1 MLTSFNFRLLQS
13 GIAVLFLV
21 AQACK
26 PANQIGK
33 SASALLLN
41 DSTFINAH
49 TGISIYDPQ
58 ENRYLYN
65 FQAEKYFVP
74 ASNTKIV
81 TLYMGMKTLGDRLP
95 GLRYRV
101 TADTIYLQPTGDP
114 AFLHPDFKDQPV
126 FDFLKQTT
134 LPLAIDAS
142 NWKSK
147 PLGEGWSWDDYN
159 DDYAP
164 ERSAMPVYGNLI
176 KWIQVKDSSSSPNPS
191 STGDN
196 VFIYSEPEVNWKVN
210 FTNDNDQKTFSVR
223 RAISENEYTIHQGQE
238 PHREIEVPFVTN
250 GVQSALEL
258 LKDTLHKSIV
268 PTKQTNNDG
277 YTLIAG
283 IHSDSLYRKMMARSD
298 NFFAEQ
304 ILLMSA
310 NERWRVLDEHRTI
323 EDALHGELKGFPQQP
338 NWVDGSGLSHY
349 NLFTP
354 FDMVWILDKMQK
366 EFGMNR
372 VKSLFATGGSGTLRN
387 YFRQDSGYVYAKTG
401 TLAGVVALSGY
412 MYTRKNKLLIFSVL
426 VNNHQSPGGLI
437 RRKVE
442 TFLRKIR
449 DEY

>member
-1 MLTSFNFRLLQS
+1 MFHA
-13 GIAVLFLV
+13 GIAVLLFTV
-21 AQACK
+21 QACN
-26 PANQIGK
+26 PAHKIGK

-41 DSTFINAH
+41 DSTFVNAH
-49 TGISIYDPQ
+49 TGISIFDPQ
-58 ENRYLYN
+58 QNQYLYN
-65 FQAEKYFVP
+65 YQAEKYFVP

-81 TLYMGMKTLGDRLP
+81 TLYMGMKTLGDHQP

-101 TADTIYLQPTGDP
+101 AADTIYLQPTGDP
-114 AFLHPDFKDQPV
+114 SFLHPDFKDQPV

-142 NWKSK
+142 NWKSE
-147 PLGEGWSWDDYN
+147 PLGAGWSWDDYN

-164 ERSAMPVYGNLI
+164 ERSALPIYANLI
-176 KWIQVKDSSSSPNPS
+176 KWIQVKDATSPPS
-191 STGDN
+191 PGSTSDN
-196 VFIYSEPEVNWKVN
+196 TFIYSEPEVNWKVN
-210 FTNDNDQKTFSVR
+210 FSNDNEKKTFAVK
-223 RAISENEYTIHQGQE
+223 RAVSENEYTIRQGQE
-238 PHREIEVPFVTN
+238 PFRAIEVPFVTH
-250 GVQSALEL
+250 GVLSALEL
-258 LKDTLHKSIV
+258 LKDTLHKTIV
-268 PTKQTNNDG
+268 PTRQTANNG
-277 YTLIAG
+277 YTLIAS
-283 IHSDSLYRKMMARSD
+283 IRSDSLYRKMMGRSD

-310 NERWRVLDEHRTI
+310 NERWRVLDEQKTI
-323 EDALHGELKGFPQQP
+323 DSALHGELKGFPQPP

-354 FDMVWILDKMQK
+354 FDMVWILDRMQK

-372 VKSLFATGGSGTLRN
+372 VKSLFATGGTGTLRN

-412 MYTRKNKLLIFSVL
+412 MYTRKNRLLIFSVL